1 MDCAFT
7 SALPY
12 LWNTTKSQLI
22 ITVPQETKDMYKSAQ
37 AARNRRLGLIML
49 SVAFVF
55 FMGIVMKRVM
65 LG

>member
-1 MDCAFT
+1 MH
-7 SALPY
+7 
-12 LWNTTKSQLI
+12 KSDQV
-22 ITVPQETKDMYKSAQ
+22 T
-37 AARNRRLGLIML
+37 RNRRMGLIML

>member
-1 MDCAFT
+1 
-7 SALPY
+7 
-12 LWNTTKSQLI
+12 
-22 ITVPQETKDMYKSAQ
+22 MYKSAQ

-55 FMGIVMKRVM
+55 FMGIVMKRVL

>member
-1 MDCAFT
+1 MDYSFT
-7 SALPY
+7 SAAPY
-12 LWNTTKSQLI
+12 FWNTAKSQLI

-49 SVAFVF
+49 SVALVF

>member
-1 MDCAFT
+1 
-7 SALPY
+7 
-12 LWNTTKSQLI
+12 
-22 ITVPQETKDMYKSAQ
+22 MYKSAR

-49 SVAFVF
+49 SVALVF

>member
-1 MDCAFT
+1 VT
-7 SALPY
+7 
-12 LWNTTKSQLI
+12 
-22 ITVPQETKDMYKSAQ
+22 QETKDMYKSAQ

-65 LG
+65 FG